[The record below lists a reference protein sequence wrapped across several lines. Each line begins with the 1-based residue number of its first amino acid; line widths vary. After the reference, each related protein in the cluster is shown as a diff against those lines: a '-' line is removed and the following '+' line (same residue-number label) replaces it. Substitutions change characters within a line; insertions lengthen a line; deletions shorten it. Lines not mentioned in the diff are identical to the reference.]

1 LVRRSS
7 GSSAARSALCTP
19 GSMGG
24 SERGGSERHAQER
37 HRPRTPTHAPLA
49 SMPRYLPPP
58 RLGGPEWHKNATV
71 GLFVFLWFVY
81 IALSAS
87 AA

>member
-1 LVRRSS
+1 
-7 GSSAARSALCTP
+7 
-19 GSMGG
+19 
-24 SERGGSERHAQER
+24 
-37 HRPRTPTHAPLA
+37 
-49 SMPRYLPPP
+49 MPRYLPPP